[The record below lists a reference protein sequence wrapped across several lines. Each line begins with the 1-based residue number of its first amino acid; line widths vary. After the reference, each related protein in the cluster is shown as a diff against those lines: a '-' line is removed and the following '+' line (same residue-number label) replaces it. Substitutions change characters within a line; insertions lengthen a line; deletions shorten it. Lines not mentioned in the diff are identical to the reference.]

1 MNNQFET
8 TFIPQQPILRVEGA
22 SRSGEP
28 VNFALILSLVVFFVT
43 IGISVGAYLYRNQV
57 ELRVL
62 EKGKIL
68 QAAENDFNIDEISTY
83 KRIDS
88 RLSLAKKLVDEHVI
102 SSAIFS
108 LIESSVAQNVG
119 LTSFSFDKDSRTSGS
134 SGGDSVTL
142 AGQAPS
148 YAAVYFQVESWRAL
162 RPQVQSVEVTSMNL
176 DDKSGVVGF
185 SAVLTIDPSYS
196 ESLRVIEANSAA
208 AKRQAEASASNEV
221 SSTASVTTNISP
233 P

>member
-1 MNNQFET
+1 
-8 TFIPQQPILRVEGA
+8 
-22 SRSGEP
+22 
-28 VNFALILSLVVFFVT
+28 
-43 IGISVGAYLYRNQV
+43 
-57 ELRVL
+57 
-62 EKGKIL
+62 
-68 QAAENDFNIDEISTY
+68 
-83 KRIDS
+83 
-88 RLSLAKKLVDEHVI
+88 
-102 SSAIFS
+102 
-108 LIESSVAQNVG
+108 
-119 LTSFSFDKDSRTSGS
+119 
-134 SGGDSVTL
+134 
-142 AGQAPS
+142 
-148 YAAVYFQVESWRAL
+148 VESWRAL